1 MKCYVCNSKLA
12 RQCYISSQINIMKK
26 NLLLF
31 IAFFI
36 TTTGAIKA
44 QTIGPAQQRL
54 LDSLCKELSK
64 IDVAKI
70 STKQAANDAFEKCFE
85 NHADL
90 LMDVAKEQNV
100 EVTDEPAMSKVG
112 VEIGKNLMKQKCGSF
127 MQLAMKMGKG
137 DDAEDSGTQV
147 TTGVFKRI
155 DTKGFNYIVITDK
168 AAAEKSFIWLRQFS
182 GSEKFIDA
190 SPAKLAGKKLQITW
204 KDLEVYLPQAKGYYT
219 VKEIV
224 SIDIL

>member
-1 MKCYVCNSKLA
+1 ME
-12 RQCYISSQINIMKK
+12 
-26 NLLLF
+26 LF
-31 IAFFI
+31 EKGFGGGGVFGVFEKGDGIAD
-36 TTTGAIKA
+36 GG
-44 QTIGPAQQRL
+44 TIGGG
-54 LDSLCKELSK
+54 DF
-64 IDVAKI
+64 V
-70 STKQAANDAFEKCFE
+70 NDFYFFGDGGVGFE

-127 MQLAMKMGKG
+127 MQLAMKMGKD
-137 DDAEDSGTQV
+137 DDAEGTGAQV